1 MRQPGLLPQKPLD
14 GVLGTMPAV
23 GAAGVGANLDLG
35 VADQLFPRS
44 CPESDFLIL
53 GGVHAISLGLVL
65 FLFFPTY
72 LAHLAHLA
80 PPGVALL
87 GNGCATAAAHLHT
100 EPCD

>member
-1 MRQPGLLPQKPLD
+1 MRQPVLLAQQPLNR
-14 GVLGTMPAV
+14 VLGTPMPAV

-72 LAHLAHLA
+72 LAHLA